1 MLNPNPLSDNA
12 LISRAD
18 LQAAMHALF
27 APVKP
32 RFSPGAACVRL
43 GFSGAHF
50 DNAAAELEGF
60 SRPLWGLAPLAA
72 GGADFDGWA
81 LYRRGL
87 SNGSDPQHPEY
98 WGKPADN
105 DQRLVEMAAIGF
117 ALALAPREAWEPL
130 EPRAK
135 ENLARWLLEINRR
148 EMPDCNWLFFRVL
161 VNVGLANVG
170 AEHDPAAMHAALDR
184 LETFYLGDGWYS
196 DGPNAR
202 RDYYIPFA
210 MHFYGLLYARL
221 AGASDPQRAQ
231 RFRERA
237 ALFAQDFIHW
247 FDADG
252 AALPFGRSLTYRFA
266 QGALWGALAFADV
279 EALPWGVMKGLALR
293 HLRWWS
299 RRPIFEPDGT
309 LSIGY
314 GYPNLNM
321 AEQYNSPGSP
331 YWAMKFFIP
340 LALPES
346 HPFWQAQEAPLPDL
360 PSSHTLPHAGM
371 VMGRDPGSRHVFALT
386 GGQHML
392 WSLHG
397 AEKYAKFAYS
407 TAFAFSVPAGGYGL
421 EQAAVDSMLAL
432 SEDGQHYRVRE
443 EPQEARIDDS
453 GLLYSRWQPWPDVQV
468 ETWLILALPWHVRLH
483 RLSCTRPLWSA
494 EGGFALDRTGD
505 NLSDWRQEEDAGFA
519 LARSPAGLSGLRDL
533 QAQRTG
539 QVLRVFPNTNL
550 LLPRTVIPTLLGQH
564 APGEHWLA
572 CAVLAAPDP
581 ATVETSWPTPPWPEL
596 LANLMKDKV

>member
-1 MLNPNPLSDNA
+1 MNPLSNNP
-12 LISRAD
+12 LRSRAD
-18 LQAAMHALF
+18 LQAAMRALF

-32 RFSPGAACVRL
+32 RFSPGVARVRL

-72 GGADFDGWA
+72 GGADFDGWE

-98 WGKPADN
+98 WGAPADS

-117 ALALAPREAWEPL
+117 ALALAPRETWEPL

-135 ENLARWLLEINRR
+135 ENLTRWLLEINRR

-161 VNVGLANVG
+161 VNVGLAKVG
-170 AEHDPAAMHAALDR
+170 AEHDQAAMHAALDR
-184 LETFYLGDGWYS
+184 IETFYLGDGWYS
-196 DGPNAR
+196 DGPNMR

-221 AGASDPQRAQ
+221 ADEGDPQRAQ

-237 ALFAQDFIHW
+237 AIFAQDFIHW

-266 QGALWGALAFADV
+266 QGAFWGALAFADV
-279 EALPWGVMKGLALR
+279 EALPWGVLKGLTLR

-299 RRPIFEPDGT
+299 ARPIFEPDGT

-331 YWAMKFFIP
+331 YWALKFFIP
-340 LALPES
+340 LALPET
-346 HPFWQAQEAPLPDL
+346 HPFWQADEAPLPDL
-360 PSSHTLPHAGM
+360 PQSHTLPHAGM
-371 VMGRDPGSRHVFALT
+371 IIGRDPESRHVFALN

-392 WSLHG
+392 WSRHG

-407 TAFAFSVPAGGYGL
+407 TAFAFSVPSGGYGL

-432 SEDGQHYRVRE
+432 SEDDAHYRVRE
-443 EPQEARIDDS
+443 EPLEAHIDAS
-453 GLLYSRWQPWPDVQV
+453 GMLYSRWQPWPDVEV
-468 ETWLILALPWHVRLH
+468 ETWLMLALPWHVRLH
-483 RLSCTRPLWSA
+483 RLRCARPLWSA
-494 EGGFALDRTGD
+494 EGGFALDRTGEA
-505 NLSDWRQEEDAGFA
+505 LPASKQEEGAGFA
-519 LARSPAGLSGLRDL
+519 LADYPAGFSGLRDL
-533 QAQRTG
+533 KMGRAGR
-539 QVLRVFPNTNL
+539 VLRVFPNTNL
-550 LLPRTVIPTLLGQH
+550 LVPRTVIPTLLGRH
-564 APGEHWLA
+564 APGEHWLG
-572 CAVLAAPDP
+572 CAVLASPDS
-581 ATVETSWPTPPWPEL
+581 ATVETAWTSPPPWPDTIV
-596 LANLMKDKV
+596 NRKG